1 MHYSTSEFEA
11 LYRRGFPP
19 SMRLAMSLLHDEEAA
34 RDVVQEVFLKLLE
47 SEVVFTNPTAYIV
60 RAVRNGCLSRLRT
73 LDTRERIRQR
83 LTLRSEA
90 DDDYEELPADEI
102 PGAIE
107 RLLTPREQQVV
118 GKIYTDGV
126 TYREAADQLG
136 VSVAAINKYL
146 VAALKKLRTHFKN
159 T

>member
-1 MHYSTSEFEA
+1 
-11 LYRRGFPP
+11 
-19 SMRLAMSLLHDEEAA
+19 MSLLHDEEAA